1 MNYLKLLLSLLFI
14 SNIKAFIC
22 NSNRYPKNV
31 ILHSHTNKIRTE
43 FENKN
48 LLIKSLLDVN
58 PYLVIYESSKSDI
71 TIRQRNGMDIVFTFK
86 DNCYQM
92 ITDLKYWELSPP
104 PDIFLKL
111 LIQKY
116 SINGI
121 LDDLDREGFYVN

>member
-22 NSNRYPKNV
+22 NSNRCQKNV
-31 ILHSHTNKIRTE
+31 ILHFHTNKIRTE
-43 FENKN
+43 FEDKN

-58 PYLVIYESSKSDI
+58 PYLVIYDNSKSDI

-92 ITDLKYWELSPP
+92 ITDLKYWELSPS

-111 LIQKY
+111 LTQKY

>member
-22 NSNRYPKNV
+22 NSNRYQKNV

-43 FENKN
+43 FEDKN

-58 PYLVIYESSKSDI
+58 PYLVIYDNSKSDI

-92 ITDLKYWELSPP
+92 ITDLKYWELSPS

-111 LIQKY
+111 LTQKY

-121 LDDLDREGFYVN
+121 LDDLDQEGFYVN

>member
-31 ILHSHTNKIRTE
+31 ILHSHTNTIRTE
-43 FENKN
+43 FEDKN

-58 PYLVIYESSKSDI
+58 PYLVIYENYKSDI

-86 DNCYQM
+86 DDCYQM

-121 LDDLDREGFYVN
+121 LDDLDQEGFYVN

>member
-58 PYLVIYESSKSDI
+58 PYLVIYENSKSDI
-71 TIRQRNGMDIVFTFK
+71 TIRQRNDMDIVFTFK

-92 ITDLKYWELSPP
+92 RTDFKYWELSPP

>member
-22 NSNRYPKNV
+22 NSNRCQKNV
-31 ILHSHTNKIRTE
+31 ILHFHTNKIRTE
-43 FENKN
+43 FEDKN

-58 PYLVIYESSKSDI
+58 PYLVIYENYKSDI
-71 TIRQRNGMDIVFTFK
+71 TIRQKNGMDIVFTFK
-86 DNCYQM
+86 DNYYQM
-92 ITDLKYWELSPP
+92 KTDLKYWELSTP

-111 LIQKY
+111 LTQKY

>member
-14 SNIKAFIC
+14 GNIKAFIC

-43 FENKN
+43 FEDKN

-58 PYLVIYESSKSDI
+58 PYLVIYENYKSDI
-71 TIRQRNGMDIVFTFK
+71 TIRQKNGMDIVFTFK
-86 DNCYQM
+86 DNYYQM
-92 ITDLKYWELSPP
+92 KTDLKYWELSTP

-111 LIQKY
+111 LTQKY

>member
-1 MNYLKLLLSLLFI
+1 MNYLKFQLSLLFI

-22 NSNRYPKNV
+22 NSNRCQKNV
-31 ILHSHTNKIRTE
+31 ILHFHTNKIRTE
-43 FENKN
+43 FEDKN

-58 PYLVIYESSKSDI
+58 PYLVIYDNSKSDI

-92 ITDLKYWELSPP
+92 ITDLKYWELSPS

-111 LIQKY
+111 LTQKY